1 MSPETRKKVRL
12 SGNMLEIKTEI
23 KITRSSFLR
32 SEGQI
37 VPGKAAIMRGTIISE
52 VLLAIR
58 VVVSTT
64 RKLGS

>member
-1 MSPETRKKVRL
+1 
-12 SGNMLEIKTEI
+12 MLEIKTEI